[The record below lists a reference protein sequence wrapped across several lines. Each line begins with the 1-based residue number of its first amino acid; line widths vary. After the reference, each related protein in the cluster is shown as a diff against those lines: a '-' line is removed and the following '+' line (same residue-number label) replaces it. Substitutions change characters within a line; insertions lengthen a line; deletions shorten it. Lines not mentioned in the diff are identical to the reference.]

1 MDQNAM
7 NIKNIVASYQKKIKE
22 LEEIIRQ
29 KDSEISI
36 LKNKIF
42 TLNSNQ
48 VKRNSV
54 PDIKQNMNFDNKNPM
69 MNLGNSAN
77 DINLMFIGENNEQ
90 TGIIFDKYK
99 NTSNLIEKYLMTKY
113 NEINLRNFRFTFN
126 NQVLIPGCSLE
137 RNGLSNNSTIIV
149 QKKRLLN
156 LIFYYGEKMVPLA
169 LEENT
174 SVCMAIIYFLIEIDK
189 EKYVLD
195 LIDNTLGIILSING
209 VKINT
214 RDKRTIREYFNQ
226 NNAKILVKNSNAIKG

>member
-22 LEEIIRQ
+22 LEEIIRR

-36 LKNKIF
+36 LKEKIII
-42 TLNSNQ
+42 LNSNQ

-54 PDIKQNMNFDNKNPM
+54 PDIKLNMNFDNKNPM
-69 MNLGNSAN
+69 MNSGNSAN

-113 NEINLRNFRFTFN
+113 NEINLRNFRFIFN

-137 RNGLSNNSTIIV
+137 RNGLNNNSTIIV

>member
-22 LEEIIRQ
+22 LEEIIRR

-36 LKNKIF
+36 LKEKIII
-42 TLNSNQ
+42 LNSSTM
-48 VKRNSV
+48 KRNSV
-54 PDIKQNMNFDNKNPM
+54 PDIKLNMNFDNKNPM

-113 NEINLRNFRFTFN
+113 NEINLRNFRFIFN

-169 LEENT
+169 LDENT

-226 NNAKILVKNSNAIKG
+226 NNAKILVKTINAIKG

>member
-7 NIKNIVASYQKKIKE
+7 NIKNIVEPYQKMIKE

-29 KDSEISI
+29 KDSEISF
-36 LKNKIF
+36 LKDKIAI
-42 TLNSNQ
+42 LNSSKK
-48 VKRNSV
+48 KRNPF
-54 PDIKQNMNFDNKNPM
+54 PDLKINMNFDNINPM
-69 MNLGNSAN
+69 MNSGNSAN
-77 DINLMFIGENNEQ
+77 DINLVFIGENNEV
-90 TGIIFDKYK
+90 TGIKFDKYK

-137 RNGLSNNSTIIV
+137 RNGLNNNSTIIV

-156 LIFYYGEKMVPLA
+156 LIFYFGEKMVPLA

-214 RDKRTIREYFNQ
+214 KDKRTIKEYFNQ
-226 NNAKILVKNSNAIKG
+226 NNAKILVKTINNIKG

>member
-7 NIKNIVASYQKKIKE
+7 NIKNIVEPYQKMIKE

-29 KDSEISI
+29 KDSEISF
-36 LKNKIF
+36 LKDKIAI
-42 TLNSNQ
+42 LNSSKK
-48 VKRNSV
+48 KRNPV
-54 PDIKQNMNFDNKNPM
+54 PDLKINMNFDNINPM
-69 MNLGNSAN
+69 MNSGNSAN
-77 DINLMFIGENNEQ
+77 DINLVFIGENNEV
-90 TGIIFDKYK
+90 TGIKFDKYK

-126 NQVLIPGCSLE
+126 NQILIPGCSLE
-137 RNGLSNNSTIIV
+137 RNGLNNNSTIIV

-156 LIFYYGEKMVPLA
+156 LIFYFGEKMVPLA

-214 RDKRTIREYFNQ
+214 KDKRTIKEYFNQ
-226 NNAKILVKNSNAIKG
+226 NNAKILVKTINNIKG

>member
-22 LEEIIRQ
+22 LEEIIRR

-36 LKNKIF
+36 LKEKIII
-42 TLNSNQ
+42 LNSSTK
-48 VKRNSV
+48 KRNSV

-113 NEINLRNFRFTFN
+113 NEINLRNFRFIFN

-156 LIFYYGEKMVPLA
+156 IIFYYGEKMVPLA
-169 LEENT
+169 LDENT